1 MKKFIVPLLFLFCCT
16 FMFFECFSSGKN
28 IQSEPNSN
36 SESDKLATLSQN
48 ILPAGQICSGVNI
61 HFITGHEK
69 DLDMIANAG
78 IKYVRMDFD
87 WQSIE
92 QTKGVY
98 TWDAYDELTSNLEK
112 RGLGVIYILDYSN
125 SFYEDLVTPENPLPW
140 ESQKTTASPQHKES
154 IAAFARWSAAAALRY
169 RGKNIIWDIWNEPN
183 INFWKPKPDVAQ
195 YSALALATCKAVKEV
210 VPEAVMIAPS
220 TSEISLPFL
229 ESFLSSGILKYLD
242 AVSVHPYRDYSKSP
256 ETVLSEYQKLIELIE
271 KYTPKNKKNIP
282 IVCSEWGYSS
292 ATNGIAKEKQAEYIV
307 RIQLT
312 NVLAGIPISIWYD
325 WKNDGVDTNDL
336 GQNFGTVNFELTPKP
351 SYKTLQI
358 LNMQMK
364 DYAFVKRLELDSPN
378 DYVLLFK
385 KGNDDF
391 RIAAWTADT
400 DHSVK
405 INNKIPQVK
414 NVTAIDGYGRA
425 IKTNT
430 EKGNLV
436 LELKTLPQYVTLPQ
450 GIETD

>member
-1 MKKFIVPLLFLFCCT
+1 
-16 FMFFECFSSGKN
+16 MFFECKN
-28 IQSEPNSN
+28 TQSEQLSN

-48 ILPAGQICSGVNI
+48 ILPTGQICSGVNI
-61 HFITGHEK
+61 HFIYGHERE
-69 DLDMIANAG
+69 LDMIAAAG

-92 QTKGVY
+92 QAKGVY

-154 IAAFARWSAAAALRY
+154 IEAFARWSAAAALRY

-210 VPEAVMIAPS
+210 VPDAVMIAPS
-220 TSEISLPFL
+220 TSEIQLPFL

-256 ETVLSEYQKLIELIE
+256 ETVLSEYEKLNGLIE

-312 NVLAGIPISIWYD
+312 NVLAGVPISIWYD
-325 WKNDGVDTNDL
+325 WKNDGIDTNDL
-336 GQNFGTVNFELTPKP
+336 GQNFGTVTFNEIPKP
-351 SYKTLQI
+351 SYKALQI
-358 LNMQMK
+358 LNLQMK
-364 DYAFVKRLELDSPN
+364 GYTFMQRLELDSPD

-391 RIAAWTADT
+391 RIAAWTVGT

-425 IKTNT
+425 IRTKT

-436 LELKTLPQYVTLPQ
+436 MELKTLPQYVTLPQ